1 MTTEEILDLKNKGYV
16 ILRNKVSSEWI
27 NKLCV
32 AVDNSFSKH
41 KEIQKLN
48 NNEIKT
54 TPRACHPNAQRLSGI
69 W

>member
-32 AVDNSFSKH
+32 
-41 KEIQKLN
+41 L
-48 NNEIKT
+48 
-54 TPRACHPNAQRLSGI
+54 
-69 W
+69 